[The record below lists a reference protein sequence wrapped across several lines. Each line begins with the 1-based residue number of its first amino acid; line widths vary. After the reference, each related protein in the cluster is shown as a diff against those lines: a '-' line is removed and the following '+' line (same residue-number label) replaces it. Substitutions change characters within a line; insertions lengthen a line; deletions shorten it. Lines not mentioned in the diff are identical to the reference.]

1 MLARKSIV
9 AVLAFIVLAPAAPT
23 HADNVTFEFW
33 KAAMTI
39 EVQVPGP
46 GGAIVKR
53 KLKTNDVINLALG
66 RPLTTKPDKKVEIL
80 ALAGDAST
88 PGLES
93 QVVVFNPTT
102 RAIVATIWTLSNF
115 ALLNNPDFSLNY
127 VTADASFVATTLG
140 TPAQDGFLATT
151 IAIAGTGKHGG
162 SGSLSVSSTA
172 MSGPVSFRAGGTAV
186 SGLMLKGKFKT
197 GGASLGA
204 SF

>member
-1 MLARKSIV
+1 V
-9 AVLAFIVLAPAAPT
+9 CAPAAPT

-46 GGAIVKR
+46 GGAILKR

-66 RPLTTKPDKKVEIL
+66 RPLTTKPD
-80 ALAGDAST
+80 S
-88 PGLES
+88 S
-93 QVVVFNPTT
+93 
-102 RAIVATIWTLSNF
+102 
-115 ALLNNPDFSLNY
+115 
-127 VTADASFVATTLG
+127 
-140 TPAQDGFLATT
+140 T

-172 MSGPVSFRAGGTAV
+172 MSGPVSFHAGGTLV